1 MDLDNTLI
9 YQISEE
15 FAQKMQIKDSNQ
27 PEFKEFF
34 NLIST
39 IPESSFPHHLFS
51 HLLSTLVTLPL
62 LQSQLSKS
70 KNEILNFVDNRF
82 LKIQEKIKDFDEKFL
97 GLEHRIE
104 VLKKKSSGD
113 AENFARKILEIS
125 TFLGSKPWNKD
136 IGEFNEKISSK
147 VNFED
152 LFSMKSEQ
160 GEKIEENFKGL
171 KTTQKQVKD
180 FEGILARMDEILL
193 GKSSKEDF
201 RYLSMQLNS
210 YVTGKEVDK
219 LLEDLESRLSSLES
233 YKFEQNTH
241 LHPKNDCSKLSH
253 KNVSKD
259 FSILFNK
266 VNLLCTKLEDKVNKV
281 DIFPTLEAFEFKEV
295 TFKRSLDS
303 LLNDIHQISILQQ
316 ESLRTMV
323 RSLDSAEKKN
333 KIRSELVKAS
343 EKLVINLT
351 IKINESKSPH
361 HSKSASFARSSV
373 SPDPDKLPMTS
384 MASRKS
390 KRMFVAKSYRVSS
403 NS

>member
-1 MDLDNTLI
+1 MDPDGSLI

-15 FAQKMQIKDSNQ
+15 FTQKMQIKDSNQ

-34 NLIST
+34 NLVST

-51 HLLSTLVTLPL
+51 HVLNTLVTLPF
-62 LQSQLSKS
+62 LQSQISKT
-70 KNEILNFVDNRF
+70 KNEILNIVDNRF

-104 VLKKKSSGD
+104 VLRKKSSGD
-113 AENFARKILEIS
+113 TENFTRKILEIS
-125 TFLGSKPWNKD
+125 TFLTSKPWNKE
-136 IGEFNEKISSK
+136 ITEFNEKINSK
-147 VNFED
+147 VNYED

-160 GEKIEENFKGL
+160 SDKIEENL
-171 KTTQKQVKD
+171 KVLKDTQKQVKD

-193 GKSSKEDF
+193 GKSSKDDL

-210 YVTGKEVDK
+210 YVTGREVDK
-219 LLEDLESRLSSLES
+219 LLEDLESRLTSLES
-233 YKFEQNTH
+233 YKSEQNTY
-241 LHPKNDCSKLSH
+241 LRPKKDCSKLSH

-266 VNLLCTKLEDKVNKV
+266 VNLISTKLEDKVNKI
-281 DIFPTLEAFEFKEV
+281 DIFPALEAFESRET

-316 ESLRTMV
+316 ESLKTMV

-343 EKLVINLT
+343 EKLVMNLT
-351 IKINESKSPH
+351 IKINDSKSPH

-373 SPDPDKLPMTS
+373 SPDPEKLPMTS
-384 MASRKS
+384 IASRKS
-390 KRMFVAKSYRVSS
+390 KRIFIAKSYRVSS